1 MNEDERI
8 KSLAEDINYYQGDYA
23 ISVES
28 IKEFIY
34 LVQSG
39 KINTDITFDELVNAL
54 GEKQISIY
62 GYDKHTLKALFELPF
77 FRSHPDPS
85 DRVII
90 AQAIADKRILI
101 TGDLKFDSYPGLQ
114 LIKV

>member
-1 MNEDERI
+1 MDTCVLIWLLNENERV

-39 KINTDITFDELVNAL
+39 KIDTDITFDELVKAL
-54 GEKQISIY
+54 NKKQISIY
-62 GYDKHTLKALFELPF
+62 GYDKYTV
-77 FRSHPDPS
+77 S
-85 DRVII
+85 DIHSQFPLII
-90 AQAIADKRILI
+90 
-101 TGDLKFDSYPGLQ
+101 
-114 LIKV
+114 